1 MIARY
6 GVHCGIT
13 SSKELL
19 RDLFHQT
26 DIAAVV
32 DFPGHLK
39 VFWTCVGNACSLSI
53 EEWIQHH
60 TLYPAF
66 LAFAPAE
73 RQKQILRSAYG
84 KNAGNIHTRLGVC
97 ASFIKPPKYLR
108 VCKQCQLE
116 QRERFGEV
124 YWQRS
129 LQMPGVLFCP
139 RHEESL
145 YISNTRYH
153 PLEKFDFEAAEHAQI
168 VSSLDCAAARE
179 NQKLFILLAQNMHLL
194 LQASCDTKMSFTK
207 LSQFYSELAQ
217 RHDLRK
223 GTRVDHIGV
232 ADKFHAYWKSR
243 CKEVLPTL
251 SKSGPD
257 WLKLLFR
264 KHRKAFHPLCHLLVW
279 QAFNTQDALSTLHFI
294 TGLLPLKK
302 PKVILTY
309 LPSSREIKTHRKTWA
324 SICKKNPT
332 KGIKWLRNEGNAAA
346 TYTWLYRNDREWLQ
360 SNSPEKI
367 KARFFCNRVNW
378 EQRDKSL
385 LKNLLVL
392 EAKAGAESVGFRKSK
407 AWYIKNSSLP
417 SILEKHR
424 DKLPL
429 CKKFIDSHAESVE
442 EFQRRR
448 IERAICNLR
457 SENEELQTWKIIRRA
472 GIRKEFL
479 SETLLKFIDKN
490 QGILGNGSS
499 SPDFP
504 PHS

>member
-26 DIAAVV
+26 DITAVV

-39 VFWTCVGNACSLSI
+39 TFCACVGNACSLSI

-66 LAFAPAE
+66 LAFAPAD
-73 RQKQILRSAYG
+73 RQKQILKSAYG
-84 KNAGNIHTRLGVC
+84 RNAGNIHTRLGVC
-97 ASFIKPPKYLR
+97 ASFIKPPEYLR

-116 QRERFGEV
+116 QRDRFGEV

-129 LQMPGVLFCP
+129 LQMPGVIFCP
-139 RHEESL
+139 HHEL
-145 YISNTRYH
+145 PLHVSNTRYH
-153 PLEKFDFEAAEHAQI
+153 PIGKFDFEAAEHTQI
-168 VSSLDCAAARE
+168 VAPLNCAATRE

-194 LQASCDTKMSFTK
+194 MHASCDNKMSFKK

-232 ADKFHAYWKSR
+232 ANKFHAYWKEP
-243 CKEVLPTL
+243 CDQILPNL
-251 SKSGPD
+251 FKFKPE
-257 WLKLLFR
+257 WLKSLFR
-264 KHRKAFHPLCHLLVW
+264 KHRKSFHPLCHLLVW
-279 QAFNTQDALSTLHFI
+279 QAFNMPDSLSTLHSI
-294 TGLLPLKK
+294 KSLPAPKK
-302 PKVILTY
+302 TQIVQTY
-309 LPSSREIKTHRKTWA
+309 LPPSHQVKKHRKEWA

-332 KGIKWLRNEGNAAA
+332 KGIKWLRHEGNAAGIYA
-346 TYTWLYRNDREWLQ
+346 WLYRNDREWLQ
-360 SNSPEKI
+360 SNSPERI
-367 KARFFCNRVNW
+367 KATFFCNRVNW

-385 LKNLLVL
+385 LKNLLIL
-392 EAKAGAESVGFRKSK
+392 EARAHVESVNFRKSK
-407 AWYIKNSSLP
+407 AWYIKNSSTP

-448 IERAICNLR
+448 IESAICNLR
-457 SENEELQTWKIIRRA
+457 AENEELQTWKIIRRA

-479 SETLLKFIDKN
+479 SETLLKFIDKS

-499 SPDFP
+499 SPNLP